1 MQFEADGTDTD
12 LTSEILS
19 EILSEPET
27 MNLIVMA
34 PGGRLDSCVAELVP
48 DFSRSRLQKLIAEGQ
63 VTVNE
68 TICADKKVKVKPD
81 DRITI
86 TVPLPEP
93 MELQPEAI
101 PLEILY
107 EDSSLI
113 IVNKAAGMVVHPA
126 PGHHTGT
133 LVNALL
139 YHCQA
144 KGETLPGINGIQRP
158 GIVHRLDKDTTGA
171 IVVAK
176 TVQALHH
183 LQDQFKTKTA
193 RRSYIGIVYGAPRE
207 ESGTVNEPLGRH
219 PVDRQKQAIV
229 SEENGGRSA
238 ITHWKI
244 KERFGYFTLMEY
256 ELETGRTHQIRVHTM
271 HMGFPIMGDPLYG
284 SGRNMVNVKIAGQ
297 ALHAWR
303 LRLIHPLTE
312 EIVEAIAP
320 VPKSF
325 KTLSDVL
332 RRRSFCSPR

>member
-1 MQFEADGTDTD
+1 M
-12 LTSEILS
+12 
-19 EILSEPET
+19 
-27 MNLIVMA
+27 
-34 PGGRLDSCVAELVP
+34 
-48 DFSRSRLQKLIAEGQ
+48 
-63 VTVNE
+63 
-68 TICADKKVKVKPD
+68 
-81 DRITI
+81 
-86 TVPLPEP
+86 
-93 MELQPEAI
+93 
-101 PLEILY
+101 
-107 EDSSLI
+107 
-113 IVNKAAGMVVHPA
+113 
-126 PGHHTGT
+126 
-133 LVNALL
+133 
-139 YHCQA
+139 
-144 KGETLPGINGIQRP
+144 
-158 GIVHRLDKDTTGA
+158 
-171 IVVAK
+171 
-176 TVQALHH
+176 
-183 LQDQFKTKTA
+183 
-193 RRSYIGIVYGAPRE
+193 YGAPRE

-320 VPKSF
+320 VPKAF
-325 KTLSDVL
+325 NTLADVL